1 MSCLLE
7 VENLQVCFD
16 TFAGEVHALRGVS
29 LHVDKGETLA
39 VVGESGCGK
48 TVTAQSVMRLV
59 PSPPGR
65 FKGGSIRFNGREITA
80 LTEREMQSV
89 RGEEIGMIFQDPMT
103 SLNPTM
109 TVGRQISEGL
119 IKHHGMNKQ
128 EALKRSIELLEM
140 VEIPH
145 AGQRVN
151 SYPHQFSGGMRQRVM
166 AAIALA
172 CRPQLLFADEPT
184 TALDV
189 TIQAQILELL
199 LDLQKK
205 TDTAIVLITHDM
217 GVVAKMAR
225 RINVMYAG
233 KVVEAGTAEQIFYEP
248 RHPYTWSLLKSI
260 PRMDR
265 EVDRLLSI
273 PGTPPDLFNPPPGCA
288 FASRCRHSMSICFEA
303 GPGEHRFNEEHGV
316 FCWLYHPLAGAV
328 RRQVAAAEGRSL

>member
-1 MSCLLE
+1 MSHLLE
-7 VENLQVCFD
+7 INNLHVSFD
-16 TFAGEVHALRGVS
+16 TFAGEVHALRGIS
-29 LHVDKGETLA
+29 MYVDKGETLA

-48 TVTAQSVMRLV
+48 TVTAQSVMRLI

-65 FKGGSIRFNGREITA
+65 FKGGSIIFNDRELTA
-80 LTEREMQSV
+80 LTEREMESV
-89 RGEEIGMIFQDPMT
+89 RGREMGMIFQDPMT

-119 IKHHGMNKQ
+119 IKHHGMTADA
-128 EALKRSIELLEM
+128 ALRRSIELLEM

-145 AGQRVN
+145 ASQRVKN
-151 SYPHQFSGGMRQRVM
+151 YPHQFSGGMRQRVM

-172 CRPQLLFADEPT
+172 CSPQLLFADEPT

-199 LDLQKK
+199 QELQKK
-205 TDTAIVLITHDM
+205 TNTAIVLITHDM
-217 GVVAKMAR
+217 GVVAKMAM

-233 KVVEAGTAEQIFYEP
+233 KIVEAGIAEQIFYQP

-273 PGTPPDLFNPPPGCA
+273 PGTPPDLFSPPRGCA
-288 FASRCRHSMSICFEA
+288 FASRCAHTMKVCLEVEPEA
-303 GPGEHRFNEEHGV
+303 YQVNGEHEA
-316 FCWLYHPLAGAV
+316 FCWLYHPMAEAV
-328 RRQVAAAEGRSL
+328 REEAAVLEGRQL